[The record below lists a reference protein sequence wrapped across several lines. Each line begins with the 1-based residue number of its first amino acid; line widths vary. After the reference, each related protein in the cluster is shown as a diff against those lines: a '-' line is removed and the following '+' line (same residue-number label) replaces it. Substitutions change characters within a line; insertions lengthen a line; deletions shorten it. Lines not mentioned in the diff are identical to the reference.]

1 MVKENTLNHNLLK
14 QISYLVAAVAL
25 VVLTNGALA
34 AVAQATNCDG
44 SSSCQDN
51 SNFRVEI
58 TEVLTVSVTTP
69 DTWAHGLSTANGT
82 FLRNTIGLNIDSNN
96 EGGFTTSMAAKTATT
111 ALTNKDNSNYTIPT
125 FTDSNGHVRGTSFQA
140 NFWGWST
147 NDGSD
152 TGTYYAVLP
161 STGTPSILSDL
172 SRNSAGNKTGNLYL
186 GANANTSTPSG
197 TYANTIVISVVGG
210 VINEST
216 NPITPTNPVTPTNPG
231 TTTPTYVA
239 DVTNPSAPGY
249 DATAGYTAYT
259 TTATDTTTT
268 PNTTTI
274 TTNINSGDTRSAYAA
289 PHGVSSSSPAAE
301 ESSPVPIILA
311 VVGGVAAT
319 SGVGVA
325 AYSLVKNRKF
335 TVGGGA

>member
-1 MVKENTLNHNLLK
+1 M
-14 QISYLVAAVAL
+14 
-25 VVLTNGALA
+25 VLTNGTLA
-34 AVAQATNCDG
+34 MVAQATSCDG

-69 DTWAHGLSTANGT
+69 DTWAHGLSTAGGT

-125 FTDSNGHVRGTSFQA
+125 FADSNGHVRGTSFQA

-147 NDGSD
+147 NDSSE
-152 TGTYYAVLP
+152 TGTYYAIKPSGSP
-161 STGTPSILSDL
+161 STLDAL
-172 SRNSAGNKTGNLYL
+172 SRSSAGNSHGDLYL

-197 TYANTIVISVVGG
+197 TYTNTIVISVVGG
-210 VINEST
+210 VINES
-216 NPITPTNPVTPTNPG
+216 NPITPANPVTPTNPG

-274 TTNINSGDTRSAYAA
+274 TTNINSGDTHSAYAA
-289 PHGVSSSSPAAE
+289 PQGVSSSSPAAE
-301 ESSPVPIILA
+301 ESSPIPIILA
-311 VVGGVAAT
+311 AVGGVAAT

-335 TVGGGA
+335 TVGGGS